1 MKQIFHDNINPYVQ
15 YMYSYPHKT
24 AYRSL
29 KGISL
34 TDYTGVLAEKGH
46 GLYLHVPFCQAK
58 CGYCNLFSV
67 TGQSKEAFD
76 TYLDGVKRQCQQYSQ
91 ILKPCQTEFSEF
103 IIGGGTPLLLSEA
116 QLSRVFDLIHSYFV
130 MEDNKQAAIE
140 TAPNQTEIG
149 KLRILKEAGVTR
161 VSMGIQSFS
170 DTELRA
176 LGRNHQAKRA
186 REALELLKYM
196 DFPCI
201 NVDFIYGIP
210 GQSVD
215 SLLESLQEA
224 LSFEPDEIFL
234 YPLYIKHG
242 SGLVYTKVSPDW
254 QHGYEQYQK
263 ASEFLRASGFRQ
275 DSMRRFVKGKKKR
288 EFSECGFKTSLALGC
303 GGRSYLGN
311 LHFCTPYA
319 ITQDTC
325 LKQLEDFE
333 HTEDFLVIS
342 HGILLSKEEM
352 RRRYVIRHLLIRPGI
367 PLNQYQNHFGSWVM
381 DDFPILKQ
389 WVELGFLRI
398 EPSDEKTDSH
408 GFLTLTELGMGLS
421 DYLGPK
427 LISDNVRERMREWDE
442 IHESFGDL
450 VSGQLKKL

>member
-1 MKQIFHDNINPYVQ
+1 MNPYIQ

-24 AYRSL
+24 AYRPL
-29 KGISL
+29 EGISFKKYAPL
-34 TDYTGVLAEKGH
+34 LAGSGH
-46 GLYLHVPFCQAK
+46 GLYLHIPFCQAK

-67 TGQSKEAFD
+67 TGQGEKEID
-76 TYLDGVKRQCQQYSQ
+76 QYLDAVERQSLQYKEV
-91 ILKPCQTEFSEF
+91 LAPYRPVFSEVV
-103 IIGGGTPLLLSEA
+103 IGGGTPLLLAKKQMERMFSM
-116 QLSRVFDLIHSYFV
+116 LGKYFSFSQERGMV
-130 MEDNKQAAIE
+130 VE
-140 TAPNQTEIG
+140 TAPNQTTEE
-149 KLRILKEAGVTR
+149 KLEVLRRVGVTR

-170 DTELRA
+170 DRELSI
-176 LGRNHQAKRA
+176 LGRGHRAQKA
-186 REALELLKYM
+186 REALGLLKSFC
-196 DFPCI
+196 FPCI

-263 ASEFLRASGFRQ
+263 ASGFLRASGFRQ

-333 HTEDFLVIS
+333 HTEDFSVIS

-398 EPSDEKTDSH
+398 DQSGEKTDSH